1 MSLAQTW
8 VLPMLTAGC
17 SLSSGDLKRSE
28 QDETFVSPRFLSL
41 SAEIETTV
49 AGDQFQ
55 RDVRHWLTPPD
66 PSTNHHI
73 VWKGHHKGTGKWF
86 FQSSILA
93 DWKSTGS
100 LLWIHGKRPL
110 PQLLSTS
117 LILLTS

>member
-1 MSLAQTW
+1 MSLVQTR

-17 SLSSGDLKRSE
+17 SLASGDRKRSE
-28 QDETFVSPRFLSL
+28 QDETFVSPLFQSL
-41 SAEIETTV
+41 SGEIETTV

-55 RDVRHWLTPPD
+55 RDVRHWLSPPD

-117 LILLTS
+117 LILLT